1 MAREIEAAVSRLLE
15 DERLTASLDDA
26 PAQLLLG
33 WGVERLREG
42 VDEGRVRGALRALV
56 HATGARERMSATDAA
71 QRLREAGLVL
81 LPSWATQWESG
92 LPTVEWLHGLLEAI
106 RLPAETPQG
115 TLAQDAIS
123 SPQAPQ
129 DAPQTIPGKPL
140 FEIVAEDPG
149 SGARAGILH
158 TPHGDVPTP
167 VYMPVGTQATVKTV
181 TPDELREAGAT
192 LILGNTYHLYLRPGP
207 DVIASLGGL
216 HRFMGWNGPILTD
229 SGGFQVFSLASNR
242 TISEDGVTFRSHIDG
257 SLHTFT
263 PELVVATQEQL
274 GSDILM
280 PLDECTPYPCSW
292 AYAREALER
301 THRWAERSLRAHRR
315 TDQALFGILQGSVY
329 ADLRA
334 ESARVLAEMG
344 FPGFAIGGL
353 SVGEPK
359 ETMYAM
365 LEVCIPLLPRDRP
378 RHLLGVGSP
387 EDIIEGIARGID
399 LFDCVLATRIAR
411 HGTLLVRSGRLNIRN
426 AQFERDPRPIE
437 EGCGCYTC
445 RHFSR
450 AYLRHLFQSGEL
462 LGLRL
467 ATLHNL
473 FFLLELTRQAR
484 ESILAGR
491 FQAFRESFLA
501 TFQPVPEE
509 VRQAEVERRRTAAQ
523 RRANSR

>member
-1 MAREIEAAVSRLLE
+1 MVQEAVERLLE

-26 PAQLLLG
+26 PAQLLLA
-33 WGVERLREG
+33 WGIERLREG
-42 VDEGRVRGALRALV
+42 IDEGRVRTALRAFAQ
-56 HATGARERMSATDAA
+56 ATAARERMTATEAA
-71 QRLREAGLVL
+71 ALLSKAGLVL
-81 LPSWATQWESG
+81 DASWPTRWEGS
-92 LPTVEWLHGLLEAI
+92 LPTVAWLQGLLQAVH
-106 RLPAETPQG
+106 LPVETPQG
-115 TLAQDAIS
+115 AAA
-123 SPQAPQ
+123 SPEASVPAPRTT
-129 DAPQTIPGKPL
+129 AGRPF
-140 FEIVAEDPG
+140 FEIVAEDPE
-149 SGARAGILH
+149 SSARAGILH

-207 DVIASLGGL
+207 EVIASLGGL
-216 HRFMGWNGPILTD
+216 HRFMGWHGPILTD

-242 TISEDGVTFRSHIDG
+242 TISEEGVTFRSHIDG

-274 GSDILM
+274 GSDIIM

-334 ESARVLAEMG
+334 EGARVLAEMG

-387 EDIIEGIARGID
+387 EDIVEGIARGID

-491 FQAFRESFLA
+491 FRAFRESFLA
-501 TFQPVPEE
+501 TFEPVPEE
-509 VRQAEVERRRTAAQ
+509 VRRAEAERRRMAAQ
-523 RRANSR
+523 KRLNGR